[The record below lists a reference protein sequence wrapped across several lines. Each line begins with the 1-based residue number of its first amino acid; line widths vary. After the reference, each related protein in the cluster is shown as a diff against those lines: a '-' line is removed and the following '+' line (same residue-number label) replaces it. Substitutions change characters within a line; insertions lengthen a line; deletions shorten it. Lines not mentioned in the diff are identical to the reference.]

1 MKQAPNIVVGS
12 EQGICTNSSFY
23 VTNVIRANSCSLC
36 SGNKAIFTQNL
47 IKSMTITRK
56 SQGLII
62 EKFQK
67 KDKVCNIC
75 RQETELSVDHVPP
88 QACPPAKSRVTS
100 KLLYQM
106 IGDTSFR
113 PRQDQNGVTFKT
125 ICSDCNNLLGSR
137 YDWALGDLARRI
149 EGFVESNLNLPD
161 SFEVEC
167 LPNAVMRSIL
177 GHLLAAKT
185 ETDEVVIDEL
195 IRPSIIDQSIPI
207 HDDIHILY
215 WVYPY
220 EETVILRDFCMPA
233 VRGRFQDFGF
243 FNLIKFYPLA
253 FLVTHQLASYEG
265 LLSLHQFNQLLP
277 SEKRNIQINLRST
290 KQSRFPEECSDDNFL
305 AFGRTARDSV
315 HSVPKSKSKKGKT
328 R

>member
-1 MKQAPNIVVGS
+1 VPWKQ
-12 EQGICTNSSFY
+12 
-23 VTNVIRANSCSLC
+23 
-36 SGNKAIFTQNL
+36 AIFTQNL
-47 IKSMTITRK
+47 IKPMTANRK

-67 KDKVCNIC
+67 KDRICNIC
-75 RQETELSVDHVPP
+75 QRETDLSVDHVPP
-88 QACPPAKSRVTS
+88 QTCPPAKSRVTS

-125 ICSDCNNLLGSR
+125 ICSACNSLLGSK

-149 EGFVESNLNLPD
+149 ESFVESNLSLPD

-167 LPNAVMRSIL
+167 LPNAVMRSVL
-177 GHLLAAKT
+177 GHILAAKT
-185 ETDEVVIDEL
+185 ETDEVVIDKL
-195 IRPSIIDQSIPI
+195 IRPSIIDPSIPI

-220 EETVILRDFCMPA
+220 EETVIFRDFCMPA
-233 VRGRFQDFGF
+233 VRGKFQDFGF

-277 SEKRNIQINLRST
+277 SEKRNVQINLRST
-290 KQSRFPEECSDDNFL
+290 KQSRFPEECSDGNFL

-315 HSVPKSKSKKGKT
+315 HSVPKSKSKKEKT

>member
-1 MKQAPNIVVGS
+1 
-12 EQGICTNSSFY
+12 
-23 VTNVIRANSCSLC
+23 
-36 SGNKAIFTQNL
+36 
-47 IKSMTITRK
+47 MTTTRK
-56 SQGLII
+56 SLSRIT

-67 KDKVCNIC
+67 KDKICNIC
-75 RQETELSVDHVPP
+75 QQEKELSVDHVPP
-88 QACPPAKSRVTS
+88 QSCPPVKSRVTS

-125 ICSDCNNLLGSR
+125 ICSECNNLLGSK
-137 YDWALGDLARRI
+137 YDWALGELARRI
-149 EGFVESNLNLPD
+149 ESFVESNLSLPD

-167 LPNAVMRSIL
+167 LPNAVMRSVL

-185 ETDEVVIDEL
+185 ETDEVVVDEL
-195 IRPSIIDQSIPI
+195 IRPSIIDPSIPI
-207 HDDIHILY
+207 HNDLHVFY

-233 VRGRFQDFGF
+233 VRGRFQNFGF

-253 FLVTHQLASYEG
+253 FLVTHQLANYEG
-265 LLSLHQFNQLLP
+265 LPSFHQFNRFLP
-277 SEKRNIQINLRST
+277 SEKRNVQVNLRST
-290 KQSRFPEECSDDNFL
+290 KRSSFPEECSNTNFL
-305 AFGRTARDSV
+305 AFGRAARDSV
-315 HSVPKSKSKKGKT
+315 HSVPKSKVKKSKA

>member
-1 MKQAPNIVVGS
+1 M
-12 EQGICTNSSFY
+12 
-23 VTNVIRANSCSLC
+23 
-36 SGNKAIFTQNL
+36 KAIQKSPVL
-47 IKSMTITRK
+47 IT
-56 SQGLII
+56 

-67 KDKVCNIC
+67 KDEICNIC
-75 RQETELSVDHVPP
+75 QCEKELSIDHVPP
-88 QACPPAKSRVTS
+88 QSCPPAKSRVTS

-125 ICSDCNNLLGSR
+125 ICSECNNLLGAR
-137 YDWALGDLARRI
+137 YDRALGDLARRI
-149 EGFVESNLNLPD
+149 ESFVESNLRLPD
-161 SFEVEC
+161 SFEVKC
-167 LPNAVMRSIL
+167 QPNAVMRSIL

-185 ETDEVVIDEL
+185 ETDEVVIDGL
-195 IRPSIIDQSIPI
+195 IRPSVIDPSMPI

-220 EETVILRDFCMPA
+220 EETVIFRDFCMPA
-233 VRGRFQDFGF
+233 VRGRFHYFGF

-253 FLVTHQLASYEG
+253 FLITHQLASYEG
-265 LLSLHQFNQLLP
+265 LSSLHQFNQLLP
-277 SEKRNIQINLRST
+277 SEKRNIQINLRFT
-290 KQSRFPEECSDDNFL
+290 RHSRFPEEYSDNNFV

-315 HSVPKSKSKKGKT
+315 HSVPKPKSKKGKS

>member
-1 MKQAPNIVVGS
+1 M
-12 EQGICTNSSFY
+12 
-23 VTNVIRANSCSLC
+23 
-36 SGNKAIFTQNL
+36 
-47 IKSMTITRK
+47 IT
-56 SQGLII
+56 

-67 KDKVCNIC
+67 KDRICNIC
-75 RQETELSVDHVPP
+75 RHEKELSIDHVPP
-88 QACPPAKSRVTS
+88 QSCPPAKTRVTS
-100 KLLYQM
+100 RLLHQM

-137 YDWALGDLARRI
+137 YDWALVDLARRI
-149 EGFVESNLNLPD
+149 ESFVESNLSLPD

-167 LPNAVMRSIL
+167 QPNAVMRCIL

-185 ETDEVVIDEL
+185 HTDEVVIDGL
-195 IRPSIIDQSIPI
+195 IRPSVIDPSMPI

-220 EETVILRDFCMPA
+220 DETVILRDFCMPA

-253 FLVTHQLASYEG
+253 FLVTHQLVSYEG
-265 LLSLHQFNQLLP
+265 LSSLHQFNHLLP
-277 SEKRNIQINLRST
+277 NENKNVQINLRST
-290 KQSRFPEECSDDNFL
+290 RHSRFPEECSDDNFL
-305 AFGRTARDSV
+305 LLGRTARDAV
-315 HSVPKSKSKKGKT
+315 HSVPKPKSKKGKS